1 MAKFRFRLATLL
13 KLREATRDE
22 RRAELAQA
30 YQADAFLEQQQDR
43 LQRELAGLVLQS
55 RKVSGP
61 GTLDVDQLLQ
71 TQRYELFLRARQ
83 SQLADQRGTVAEE
96 IERRRQILVEADRE
110 VRVLEKL
117 RQRQLERHR
126 EEEGRREMKILD
138 EVAGLRASRGGG
150 R

>member
-30 YQADAFLEQQQDR
+30 YQADALLEQQQDR

-55 RKVSGP
+55 RKVAGP

-138 EVAGLRASRGGG
+138 EVAGLRALRGGG
-150 R
+150 

>member
-30 YQADAFLEQQQDR
+30 YQADALLEQQQDR

-55 RKVSGP
+55 RKVAGP

>member
-1 MAKFRFRLATLL
+1 MAKFQFRLATLL

-55 RKVSGP
+55 RKVAGP